1 MSRLFAAR
9 RRKTAATASEGS
21 LPGQDRDSSSREWSR
36 LEHLQST
43 PRSWREEDSVA
54 QDRPL
59 SSTPLTDKAAY
70 PTTPDTGPS
79 PFSPSVCVES
89 DLSLADGSLVGGG
102 EVAGGAVTR
111 LHCRVHGAVQDLKVG
126 GFTRPTR
133 YHYSLLKPL
142 ICKHSLTFPCPQ
154 SVLWEL
160 DRVSSQETASGGT
173 YCTHTSICVPLCNV
187 HSDLTDLSSPS
198 LATSPTFPLIWG

>member
-1 MSRLFAAR
+1 MSRLFVAR

-43 PRSWREEDSVA
+43 PRSWREEDSVT

-89 DLSLADGSLVGGG
+89 DLSLADGSLVGRG

-111 LHCRVHGAVQDLKVG
+111 LHCRVRRAVQDLKVG

-133 YHYSLLKPL
+133 YHFTLFS
-142 ICKHSLTFPCPQ
+142 KHLYVSIPWHSRAHRGSCGSLTESAVRKQ
-154 SVLWEL
+154 HLEVLH
-160 DRVSSQETASGGT
+160 T
-173 YCTHTSICVPLCNV
+173 YKHLC
-187 HSDLTDLSSPS
+187 S
-198 LATSPTFPLIWG
+198 LM